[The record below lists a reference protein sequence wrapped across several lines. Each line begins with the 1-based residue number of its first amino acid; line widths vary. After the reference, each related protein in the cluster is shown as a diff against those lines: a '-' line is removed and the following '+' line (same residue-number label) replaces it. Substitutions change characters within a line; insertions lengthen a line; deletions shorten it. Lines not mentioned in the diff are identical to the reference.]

1 LNPGIGRTE
10 KTQFT
15 FSNLGEDIDIRKV
28 KYRIA
33 NTRLNGEIMTP
44 SDIQEITAADLMS
57 EHPVTA
63 TPDEHLSEVI
73 GLMKKKDVH
82 EILVVDDGELMGVVS
97 YDSLIKRRGLPP
109 TTKVSHVM
117 NHVAHIEEHHTLP
130 LIAET
135 SLSTGLRALPVKR
148 GKVLVGVVSR
158 TDLINSIL
166 RLPELANTLVSDV
179 MSPSVTCVYENESV
193 SRARHVMQEL
203 DAKSIPVIDE
213 YGHLVGVVGQKN
225 IGPMILQSQKRGE
238 DAGLDSGPLDVEV
251 KSIMNSPPVTT
262 TRESK
267 VSEAIELMK
276 KHDVSNIVVEEKN
289 VPFGIVTQIDLVEL
303 LVVHGRG
310 EEVYIQISGL
320 EEGPEVYEEMYDA
333 IGKTLK
339 RIRKMATPKVLNFH
353 IVKHHSKGDRFKHS
367 IRARLTTQHDMYY
380 ARGFDWNLFV
390 TLDEVLDQ
398 LERDVKRDKEIRLDA
413 RKKRMR
419 S

>member
-1 LNPGIGRTE
+1 
-10 KTQFT
+10 
-15 FSNLGEDIDIRKV
+15 
-28 KYRIA
+28 
-33 NTRLNGEIMTP
+33 MTP
-44 SDIQEITAADLMS
+44 SDIMDFTAADLMS

-63 TPDEHLSEVI
+63 TPDDHLSEVI

-82 EILVVDDGELMGVVS
+82 EIFVVEDGELMGVVS

-117 NHVAHIEEHHTLP
+117 NHVAHIEEDCSLA

-135 SLSTGLRALPVKR
+135 TLSTGLRALPVKK
-148 GKVLVGVVSR
+148 GKDLVGVVSR

-166 RLPELANTLVSDV
+166 NFPELAESLVESI
-179 MSPSVTCVYENESV
+179 MSPSVTCVYENDSV

-203 DAKSIPVIDE
+203 DAQSIPVIDE

-225 IGPMILQSQKRGE
+225 IGPMVLQSQKRGE

-251 KSIMNSPPVTT
+251 ESIMTSPPVTAT
-262 TRESK
+262 KEAR
-267 VSEAIELMK
+267 VSDVIELMK
-276 KHDVSNIVVEEKN
+276 KHDISNVVIAEKK
-289 VPFGIVTQIDLVEL
+289 VPYGIVTQIDLVEL

-320 EEGPEVYEEMYDA
+320 EEGPEVYEEMYEA
-333 IGKTLK
+333 IGKTVK
-339 RIRKMATPKVLNFH
+339 RIGKMVAPKVLNFH
-353 IVKHHSKGDRFKHS
+353 IVKHHSRGDRFKHS
-367 IRARLTTQHDMYY
+367 IRARLTTEHYMYY
-380 ARGFDWNLFV
+380 AKGFDWDLFV

-398 LERDVKRDKEIRLDA
+398 LERDVKKEKEMRLDA
-413 RKKRMR
+413 RKRKIR

>member
-1 LNPGIGRTE
+1 MG
-10 KTQFT
+10 
-15 FSNLGEDIDIRKV
+15 
-28 KYRIA
+28 
-33 NTRLNGEIMTP
+33 P
-44 SDIQEITAADLMS
+44 SDILDLTAADLMS

-82 EILVVDDGELMGVVS
+82 EVLVVENGELLGVVS

-117 NHVAHIEEHHTLP
+117 NHIAHIEEDCSLS

-135 SLSTGLRALPVKR
+135 TLSTGLRALPVKR
-148 GKVLVGVVSR
+148 GKDLVGVISR
-158 TDLINSIL
+158 TDLIWSIL
-166 RLPELANTLVSDV
+166 NAPELAEASVESV

-203 DAKSIPVIDE
+203 DARSIPVIDE
-213 YGHLVGVVGQKN
+213 YGHLVGVIGQKD
-225 IGPMILQSQKRGE
+225 IVPMVLQSQKRGE
-238 DAGLDSGPLDVEV
+238 DAGLDRGPLDVEV
-251 KSIMNSPPVTT
+251 KSIMSSPPVTT
-262 TRESK
+262 TREATVK
-267 VSEAIELMK
+267 EAIELMK
-276 KHDVSNIVVEEKN
+276 KHNISNIVVSEKN
-289 VPFGIVTQIDLVEL
+289 VPHGILTQIDLVEL

-333 IGKTLK
+333 IGKTVK
-339 RIRKMATPKVLNFH
+339 RIGKMATPKVLNFH
-353 IVKHHSKGDRFKHS
+353 VVKHHSSGDRFKHS
-367 IRARLTTQHDMYY
+367 IRARLTTEHSMYY
-380 ARGFDWNLFV
+380 AKGFDWNLFV

-398 LERDVKRDKEIRLDA
+398 LERDVKKEKEMRLDA
-413 RKKRMR
+413 RKRKSR